1 MGGQTLGIIRAAAQL
16 GFSSVANKP
25 RRGIG
30 PLTAQV
36 TVEETATDELEITDQ
51 PIEQGARI
59 SDHAFKR
66 PAEVI
71 IKCGWSNSPTIPGF
85 IDGLV
90 GAVTGTIAGAE
101 SLLTG
106 NDVNQVN
113 DIYQQLLQLQAARVP
128 ITVYTGKRT
137 YDNMLI
143 KSLRQETSKE
153 TENSLMITAVLRQVL
168 IVTTQTVAV
177 PAPSTAQRDPG
188 ATNPTTNQG
197 TKSLGPAPNYNA
209 AAGEAAM
216 NPAPRGD
223 L

>member
-16 GFSSVANKP
+16 GFSSLANKP

-36 TVEETATDELEITDQ
+36 TVEESANDELEITDQ
-51 PIEQGARI
+51 PVEQGARI

-66 PAEVI
+66 PAEVV

-90 GAVTGTIAGAE
+90 GAVTGTIAGVE

-113 DIYQQLLQLQAARVP
+113 DIYQQLLELQASRVP
-128 ITVYTGKRT
+128 MTVYTGKRT
-137 YDNMLI
+137 YENMLI

-153 TENSLMITAVLRQVL
+153 TENTLMITATLRQVI
-168 IVTTQTVAV
+168 IVTTQTVVV
-177 PAPSTAQRDPG
+177 PAPAAAQRDPG
-188 ATNPTTNQG
+188 TTSPTLNQG
-197 TKSLGPAPNYNA
+197 SKSLGPAPNYNA
-209 AAGEAAM
+209 AAGASALG
-216 NPAPRGD
+216 PAPRGD